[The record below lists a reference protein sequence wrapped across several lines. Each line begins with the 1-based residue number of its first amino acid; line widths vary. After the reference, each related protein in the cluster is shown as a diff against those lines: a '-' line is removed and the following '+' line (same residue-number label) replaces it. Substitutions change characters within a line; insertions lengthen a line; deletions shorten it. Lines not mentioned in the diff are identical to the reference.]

1 MDWIQTRKTNPR
13 SRKSTMRKPW
23 KAVITTVGVI
33 VAIPVLAV
41 AATAIGNVIATKV
54 EESLFTAYGE
64 TVTVDGRAMNVL
76 VSGDGEETIVLLP
89 GLGTAAP
96 ALDFQPLIAEL
107 QDTYRVVAVE
117 PFGTG
122 LSDQTDV
129 PRTAENITREVHA
142 ALKELGIDR
151 YTLMGHSIS
160 GIYALTYTAAYP
172 DEVTAFV
179 GIDSSVPDQR
189 GWDEPMPTSTIAT
202 LSTLGITRILGAIG
216 GDPYEGLPF
225 DADTKDRM
233 QVLSARNAAAPTL
246 LDEMDRAKDNFAAV
260 SGTTFPA
267 DLPVLLFVADEDA
280 EVPGWLE
287 LHEVQ
292 AASVDHG
299 EVVRIEGG
307 HYLHHTQSPA
317 LADRTRTF
325 LDALPTR

>member
-1 MDWIQTRKTNPR
+1 
-13 SRKSTMRKPW
+13 MRKPW

-64 TVTVDGRAMNVL
+64 TVTVDGRAMNVV

-142 ALKELGIDR
+142 ALQELGIDR

-287 LHEVQ
+287 LHEAQ

-325 LDALPTR
+325 LDALPTRYQG